1 MKINVQKSLIRYLLI
16 SVVFVFAL
24 SYFFVFSHKDVEA
37 STISVSPAGGTFVA
51 GSTFDVALLLN
62 TEGKEV
68 NAIEVYLSFPADKL
82 QLVSPTV
89 GGSIISLWTSP
100 PIFDNARGT
109 VTLKGGIPNGIN
121 VSSGV
126 ITNLR
131 FRVRGTGNAF
141 VRGLDGSGVYLND
154 GQGTPALRQ
163 FNNAVYNLILPPPAG
178 PIVASST
185 HPDQTLWYSNPNVI
199 LSWTHEENITGY
211 SYILNRAPISVPDD
225 TSQGVEN
232 SVTYRELAEGRH
244 YFHIK
249 AFSNGS
255 WGGVTSFAIN
265 IDTQPPVDFNIEVSP
280 STRTVSKNIVINFF
294 TTDTLSGV
302 SHYEIKIVPKTSSGQ
317 LGGVQEFFV
326 EATPPYFAGD
336 LSPGNY
342 DIIVRAY
349 DNAFLSNEREVTQD
363 LRIIKPF
370 LRFIAYDGLYLG
382 EGFIIPWIW
391 FFLIMILLILVAG
404 YWAWIFKH
412 KHLRVDSQLKEKEL
426 PQEVKEQL
434 HELQEYKGKY
444 EKPSEP
450 ELPSGSSGTGKI
462 MPLLLVA
469 VGLSLFITSGGS
481 VAYAQTN
488 QSLGLFAQAGQEEVG
503 GDSQIEISPPV
514 ITTVPK
520 NISNEEIFYLGGNVE
535 TAQME
540 VIIFFQNLK
549 TGETTSRRVLS
560 DQNRRWFY
568 RHDSFLSQGEY
579 MVWVQS
585 RLGEQTSPPSPQVQ
599 LEVSATALQIG
610 ASRLS
615 YEFLYL
621 MLTLI
626 LSGIAIGLLT
636 YILHHRRHLL
646 KKHALLS
653 GEIQEAEESIK
664 RGFALLRRDIQAEL
678 DIIDKLK
685 LNKGLT
691 QKHKEQ
697 EEQLLKDLENIES
710 KIGKEIWDIE
720 QTEQE

>member
-100 PIFDNARGT
+100 PQFDNGRGT

-131 FRVRGTGNAF
+131 FRVRGVGSAF
-141 VRGLDGSGVYLND
+141 VRGLDNSEVYLND
-154 GQGTPALRQ
+154 GRGTADLRQ
-163 FNNAVYNLILPPPAG
+163 FNDGVYGLVLPPPAG
-178 PIVASST
+178 PIVASQT
-185 HPDQTLWYSNPNVI
+185 HPDQTLWYSNPNVV
-199 LSWTHEENITGY
+199 LNWTHESDVAGY
-211 SYILNRAPISVPDD
+211 SYIISRDPTDTPDD
-225 TSQGVEN
+225 TSQGGGN

-249 AFSNGS
+249 AFRNGS

-265 IDTQPPVDFNIEVSP
+265 IDTEPPVDFNIEVSP
-280 STRTVSKNIVINFF
+280 STRTTSKNIVINFF
-294 TTDTLSGV
+294 TTDGFSGV
-302 SHYEIKIVPKTSSGQ
+302 SYYEIKIVPKTTVGQSG
-317 LGGVQEFFV
+317 GTQEFFV
-326 EATPPYFAGD
+326 EATPPYFVGNLD
-336 LSPGNY
+336 IGNY

-349 DNAFLSNEREVTQD
+349 DNASPSNAREVTQD
-363 LRIIKPF
+363 LRIVKPF
-370 LRFIAYDGLYLG
+370 FIFITFDGLQLPG
-382 EGFIIPWIW
+382 GVIVPWIW
-391 FFLIMILLILVAG
+391 FFLVMTLLILSGG
-404 YWAWIFKH
+404 YWAWLVKH
-412 KHLRVDSQLKEKEL
+412 KHLKVDSQLKDKEL
-426 PQEVKEQL
+426 PQDVKEKL
-434 HELQEYKGKY
+434 RELQEYKEKY
-444 EKPSEP
+444 EKTPEP
-450 ELPSGSSGTGKI
+450 KLPSDGSGMGKI
-462 MPLLLVA
+462 VAFLLVA
-469 VGLSLFITSGGS
+469 ISASLLIVGGGLP
-481 VAYAQTN
+481 AQAQTN
-488 QSLGLFAQAGQEEVG
+488 LPVGALAQAQQEEATQG
-503 GDSQIEISPPV
+503 SKIEIAPPV
-514 ITTVPK
+514 ITTFSR

-540 VIIFFQNLK
+540 VVIFLQNLK